1 MFNRE
6 FVVKTMKE
14 AVVKIERDRGEAAI
28 EDARNEFLDQLK
40 RGCEKRREIEDL
52 ILDEARRGGN
62 TVQIKTTLLDEY
74 NRYDNDPKI
83 KLGMSAKIAVEYL
96 KEKRF
101 SVDVLLHKL
110 EVRDPVKKLVNMTS
124 DATIIV
130 SW

>member
-40 RGCEKRREIEDL
+40 KGCEKRREIEDL

-74 NRYDNDPKI
+74 NCYDNDPKI
-83 KLGMSAKIAVEYL
+83 KLGMSAKIVVEYL